1 LGPVDLNSDAG
12 HRGEVDIMAYG
23 VDEGH
28 NFEAGV
34 RFSPF
39 PAGDDIARHTK
50 MLGDIRAW
58 SSDNPN
64 PSNLF
69 LIMGDPSVDFLPYIE
84 FPKSSKGYK
93 IHYTYI

>member
-1 LGPVDLNSDAG
+1 MLVI
-12 HRGEVDIMAYG
+12 V
-23 VDEGH
+23 
-28 NFEAGV
+28 V
-34 RFSPF
+34 RLTSWLRALMKVITSRQEF
-39 PAGDDIARHTK
+39 GDDIARHTK

-84 FPKSSKGYK
+84 FLKSSKGYK
-93 IHYTYI
+93 IHYIYI